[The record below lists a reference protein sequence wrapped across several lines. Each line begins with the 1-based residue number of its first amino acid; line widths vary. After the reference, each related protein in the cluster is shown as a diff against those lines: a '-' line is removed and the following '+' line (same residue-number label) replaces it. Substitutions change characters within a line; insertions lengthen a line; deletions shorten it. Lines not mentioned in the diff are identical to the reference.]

1 VTNSLQVSRFGGD
14 DHTGLLDHVVLSS
27 SACLA
32 KCPVATIDTIVVS
45 TLKELCRAEGADH
58 AGWYLLREGPHI
70 LERLDSISTAEIFDK
85 ASSFDSCALPWCRS
99 CLLKGHPVIL
109 NDLTELPDHA
119 EIDGVYLRSFGVQSL
134 ALIPIKAGEAELGV
148 LGILAL
154 SQPGRWSS
162 TLAKQ
167 GALLGSAFL
176 SARSRKVIYRET
188 QPSNSDFQE
197 VFRSASVGMALEDT
211 SGGLLYVNE
220 ALCTMLGYPEI
231 EMIQRRCVDFSHPGD
246 LEREA
251 VLFGQLFEGTRQSY
265 DIEKRFLSRSGSTV
279 WGKVNVTLLRE
290 HAGRPPLVLGVVED
304 ITSQKSALEK
314 LNRSQME
321 VQALASRILLSQED
335 ERRSIARE
343 LHDDIGQ
350 RLSMVTSEIH
360 LLNSDPGTPGQTR
373 LAPLDRLTEELDT
386 LVTDLHNLS
395 HRLHSSKLQ
404 HLGVKFA
411 LDELCG
417 RMSRVGLHV
426 DLNLS
431 EALEPVPEGAAI
443 CLMRIAQE
451 ALNNVL
457 KHSGANQAV
466 VNLSKAI
473 DGYYLTIVDP
483 GRGFDTE
490 AFSTG
495 IGLIS
500 MRERVRSSQGR
511 LTIHSRPNE
520 GTEIAVW
527 IPPDAPV
534 N

>member
-1 VTNSLQVSRFGGD
+1 VTSSLQVSRLDGD
-14 DHTGLLDHVVLSS
+14 DHSGFLEHVVLSS

-32 KCPVATIDTIVVS
+32 QCPVATIDTIVVS
-45 TLKELCRAEGADH
+45 TLKELCRAEDADH
-58 AGWYLLREGPHI
+58 AGWHLLREDSGI
-70 LERLDSISTAEIFDK
+70 LERLDSISTGEIFDK
-85 ASSFDSCALPWCRS
+85 ASNFDLRALPWCGS
-99 CLLKGHPVIL
+99 CLVKGHPVIL

-119 EIDGVYLRSFGVQSL
+119 EMDRVHLRSFGVQSL
-134 ALIPIKAGEAELGV
+134 ALIPIGAGEAELGV

-154 SQPGRWSS
+154 RQRGRWSS
-162 TLAKQ
+162 TLAKHC
-167 GALLGSAFL
+167 ALLGSAFL
-176 SARSRKVIYRET
+176 SACSRKVIYRET

-220 ALCTMLGYPEI
+220 ALCTMLGYAEI
-231 EMIQRRCVDFSHPGD
+231 EMIQRRCVDFSYPAD

-251 VLFGQLFEGTRQSY
+251 ILFDQLFRGTRQSY
-265 DIEKRFLSRSGSTV
+265 DIEKRFLSRSGSIV
-279 WGKVNVTLLRE
+279 WGKVNVTMLGQ
-290 HAGRPPLVLGVVED
+290 HNGRPPLILGVVED
-304 ITSQKSALEK
+304 ITPQKSALEK
-314 LNRSQME
+314 VNRSQTD
-321 VQALASRILLSQED
+321 VQALASRILLSRED

-360 LLNSDPGTPGQTR
+360 LLNSHSGIPGQT
-373 LAPLDRLTEELDT
+373 LPASLDRLTEELDT

-395 HRLHSSKLQ
+395 HRLHSSRLQ

-411 LDELCG
+411 LNELCG
-417 RMSRVGLHV
+417 RMSHAGLHV
-426 DLNLS
+426 DLALS
-431 EALEPVPEGAAI
+431 EALEPVPEVAAI
-443 CLMRIAQE
+443 CLLRISQE

-457 KHSGANQAV
+457 KHSGANHAAV
-466 VNLSKAI
+466 SLSKSI
-473 DGYYLTIVDP
+473 DGYYLTIKDV
-483 GRGFDTE
+483 GRGFDPE

-527 IPPDAPV
+527 IPQKLL
-534 N
+534 